1 VTALRSRR
9 VLASLTLLLAL
20 GATACSGGDAIP
32 NEPAEG
38 AGDAAPGAGGDT
50 TTDTG
55 TLGGGDD
62 ELEQPPG
69 LNQPVPDPG
78 GDLEEPT
85 E

>member
-32 NEPAEG
+32 NEPAE
-38 AGDAAPGAGGDT
+38 GAGGDT